1 MDKLTSTIFFSQ
13 YIFVLSLPLVSHLD
27 RVPNQSRFHR
37 RTTHTLDHFGM
48 IYRLGDLQKIQI
60 NAKSVT
66 VLKR

>member
-27 RVPNQSRFHR
+27 RVPNQFRFHR
-37 RTTHTLDHFGM
+37 RTIHTLDHFGM

-60 NAKSVT
+60 NAKKSV
-66 VLKR
+66 LS